1 MKNNFGALLVLS
13 FAIVIGSTGCFSD
26 DGSFSLRCIRG
37 EGPVISRVID
47 LPVFTGI
54 KVNGS
59 SNVFLQYGPTQF
71 VEVLGQANILDELET
86 IVDDDVW
93 TIEFDRCIRRHETV
107 EVYIT
112 LPFLTS
118 VSLTGSGDVYGEN
131 TFVSEQTLE
140 LELTGSG
147 SIDLA
152 ADYSKVVG
160 KTTGSGNITLEG
172 GCDEFDFTT
181 TGSGD
186 YRAFGLISQK
196 GKVRSTGSGSS
207 QVYAEEELEVSLTG
221 SGDVYYKGNPLIDA
235 SVTGTGK
242 LINAN

>member
-1 MKNNFGALLVLS
+1 MLS
-13 FAIVIGSTGCFSD
+13 FAITMGSTGCFSD

-37 EGPVISRVID
+37 EGPVVSRVID

-54 KVNGS
+54 KVKGS

-86 IVDDDVW
+86 VVDDDVW

-140 LELTGSG
+140 LDLTGSG

-152 ADYSKVVG
+152 VDNLQVIG
-160 KTTGSGNITLEG
+160 ETTGSGNITLEG
-172 GCDEFDFTT
+172 SCDEFDFTT
-181 TGSGD
+181 TGSGEF
-186 YRAFGLISQK
+186 RTFGLVSLR
-196 GKVRSTGSGSS
+196 GKVKSTGSGSS
-207 QVYAEEELEVSLTG
+207 QVHVEEDLEVKLTG

-235 SVTGTGK
+235 SITGSGK